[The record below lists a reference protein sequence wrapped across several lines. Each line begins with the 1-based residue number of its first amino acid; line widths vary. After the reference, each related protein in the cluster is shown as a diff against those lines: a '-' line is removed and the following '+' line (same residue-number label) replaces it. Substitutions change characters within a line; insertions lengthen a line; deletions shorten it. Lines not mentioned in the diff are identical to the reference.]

1 MHHLVGSYSPSSK
14 IKMKTKSELLQ
25 KIDDDLIW
33 RRRELSD
40 FRATV
45 QTAQSSQGRRSALL
59 RAGVA
64 LLYAHWE
71 GFVKRSGSYYLEF
84 VADQGMK
91 ASELQ
96 TNFIAIK
103 LKSRLVEAS
112 KSNKPSAS
120 AELVDFFCNRL
131 GDRLKI
137 PHKNVIDTKSNLSS
151 AVLREIVWML
161 GLDMTLYETKCN
173 FIDSSLVD
181 RRNHIAHG
189 ESLDIDLDDYLALH
203 DEVMVLIDTFRNQ
216 LQNAAATNGFLK
228 VMP

>member
-1 MHHLVGSYSPSSK
+1 
-14 IKMKTKSELLQ
+14 MKTKAELLQ

-40 FRATV
+40 FRAAV
-45 QTAQSSQGRRSALL
+45 QAAQPSPGRRSAML

-84 VADQGMK
+84 VANQGMK

-96 TNFIAIK
+96 TNFIAIN

-120 AELVDFFCNRL
+120 AELVDFFCNKL
-131 GDRLKI
+131 DNRLKI
-137 PHKNVIDTKSNLSS
+137 PHKNVIDTQSNLSS
-151 AVLREIVWML
+151 SVLREIVWTL
-161 GLDMTLYETKCN
+161 GLDVALYETKSN
-173 FIDSSLVD
+173 FIDSSLVS

-189 ESLDIDLDDYLALH
+189 EALDIGVDDYLELH
-203 DEVMVLIDTFRNQ
+203 DEVMILIDTFRNQ
-216 LQNAAATNGFLK
+216 LQNAATTNRFMRETL
-228 VMP
+228 